1 VSHLAPLSEEE
12 VNRLLGMV
20 VDVENIFMSMHREE
34 DADTKRVYYYLFKVY
49 SIIYV
54 LFKFKYNAEIAVAL
68 QPSSICEANQFI
80 AKLRK
85 CSSELTFVYL
95 ILLSLS
101 SEAVY
106 PLFNPEDE
114 G

>member
-1 VSHLAPLSEEE
+1 MSHLAPLSEEE

-54 LFKFKYNAEIAVAL
+54 LFEFNYNAEISVAL
-68 QPSSICEANQFI
+68 QHSFICEANQFI
-80 AKLRK
+80 AQLRT
-85 CSSELTFVYL
+85 CSPELIFVYF
-95 ILLSLS
+95 ILLCLS
-101 SEAVY
+101 SEVVC
-106 PLFNPEDE
+106 PLFNPES
-114 G
+114 GG